1 MISNKPRHN
10 GNTKYFMLS
19 IQINKSGQY
28 VCNKQSEIFAHYII
42 YLPSLRWNLKLQ
54 SRDIK
59 INKRKKNTSHF
70 YHLRDYYEK
79 HKALSSEPVNS
90 GCYLFPAFHHHQK
103 KGETNSCI
111 VVTNNCK
118 FYNILCGKGSLVEF
132 VQRNLSGNIMG
143 K

>member
-1 MISNKPRHN
+1 MR
-10 GNTKYFMLS
+10 NTKHYHLNQS
-19 IQINKSGQY
+19 IQ
-28 VCNKQSEIFAHYII
+28 C
-42 YLPSLRWNLKLQ
+42 
-54 SRDIK
+54 
-59 INKRKKNTSHF
+59 
-70 YHLRDYYEK
+70 
-79 HKALSSEPVNS
+79 
-90 GCYLFPAFHHHQK
+90 CYLFPAFHHHQK